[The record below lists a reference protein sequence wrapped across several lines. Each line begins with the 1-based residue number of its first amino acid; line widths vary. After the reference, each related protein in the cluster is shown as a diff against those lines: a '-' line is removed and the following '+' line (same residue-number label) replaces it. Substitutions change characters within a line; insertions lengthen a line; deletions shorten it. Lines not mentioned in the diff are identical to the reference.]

1 MITEAAL
8 SLVIVA
14 LMTACA
20 VNILVWLLRR
30 AEI

>member
-20 VNILVWLLRR
+20 VNILV
-30 AEI
+30 